1 MAATKKRQI
10 LVGSVSATGYI
21 IRSAEIF
28 ISSPDGVEVPESNV
42 EVEMIA
48 DLVWVNR
55 SLDHWSC
62 KGEVKVQVDIDKERF
77 LIDGK
82 PIEVIN
88 RKEIF
93 NKVMRVLVG
102 SYMRPHD

>member
-1 MAATKKRQI
+1 MLKKDMPNG
-10 LVGSVSATGYI
+10 VI
-21 IRSAEIF
+21 IYEGPS
-28 ISSPDGVEVPESNV
+28 
-42 EVEMIA
+42 M
-48 DLVWVNR
+48 
-55 SLDHWSC
+55 
-62 KGEVKVQVDIDKERF
+62 
-77 LIDGK
+77 IDGK